1 MRNKQL
7 LIIAFVSVFATLG
20 NAQNH
25 YSYISDRKFRSITD
39 LIGFTFCPNEME
51 VKDVSKNH
59 VPAGRYSFGIT
70 QNNLYV
76 DGEGIKGVYS
86 VNNMTPTKFG
96 YQLHLMN
103 ANNPTLQGHLKVFL
117 NDRKEVD
124 ALMFKRSQKDK
135 EAIFYQAEIPSDL
148 SEREDKFF
156 TDRNELEI
164 NQIDSLWGKIIRPF
178 LVVEET
184 QVQERF
190 RISDN
195 VNFEFSEKVTI
206 IDKNKK
212 KSDKTDANT
221 TANTTA
227 NSSVKPVTE
236 KWDSATLSDKKK
248 VKIIKEYWVKIHFVH
263 KNPDGTLAADKSLDY
278 KLDDFSMKEDFKSG
292 NSDDKYQITL
302 KPKGDKPFY
311 IYLNNKKKVSFIMMD
326 GRRFHLRGI

>member
-1 MRNKQL
+1 MRNKL
-7 LIIAFVSVFATLG
+7 LIIALLSAFATVG
-20 NAQNH
+20 KAQSY

-51 VKDVSKNH
+51 VKDVSKNP
-59 VPAGRYSFGIT
+59 VQAGRYVFGIT

-135 EAIFYQAEIPSDL
+135 EAIFYQAEIPSEL
-148 SEREDKFF
+148 LEREENFF

-164 NQIDSLWGKIIRPF
+164 KQIDSIWGKTIRPF
-178 LVVEET
+178 LVVDENH
-184 QVQERF
+184 VQERF
-190 RISDN
+190 RIGDN
-195 VNFEFSEKVTI
+195 VHFEFSEKVTI
-206 IDKNKK
+206 IDKTKK
-212 KSDKTDANT
+212 KTDKTEAT
-221 TANTTA
+221 TN
-227 NSSVKPVTE
+227 PITE
-236 KWDSATLSDKKK
+236 KLDSATLLDKRK
-248 VKIIKEYWVKIHFVH
+248 VKIIKEYFVKIHFVN

-278 KLDDFSMKEDFKSG
+278 KLDDFSMKEDSKSG
-292 NSDDKYQITL
+292 NSEDRYQIML
-302 KPKGDKPFY
+302 KPKGDKPFF
-311 IYLNNKKKVSFIMMD
+311 IYLNNKKMVSFIMMD

>member
-1 MRNKQL
+1 MRNKL
-7 LIIAFVSVFATLG
+7 LIVVCLSVFSTLS
-20 NAQNH
+20 NAQSQ

-51 VKDVSKNH
+51 IKDVSKNH
-59 VPAGRYSFGIT
+59 VQAGRYSFGIT

-103 ANNPTLQGHLKVFL
+103 ANNPTLQGHLKIFL

-135 EAIFYQAEIPSDL
+135 EAIFYQAEMPADL
-148 SEREDKFF
+148 LEREDKFF

-164 NQIDSLWGKIIRPF
+164 KQIDSLWGKIIRPF
-178 LVVEET
+178 LIVDENH
-184 QVQERF
+184 VQERF

-206 IDKNKK
+206 IDKSKK
-212 KSDKTDANT
+212 KSDKTDANAT
-221 TANTTA
+221 TA
-227 NSSVKPVTE
+227 PVVE
-236 KWDSATLSDKKK
+236 KLDSATLLDKKK
-248 VKIIKEYWVKIHFVH
+248 VKIIKEYFVKIHFVN

-292 NSDDKYQITL
+292 NSDDRYQIML

-311 IYLNNKKKVSFIMMD
+311 IYLNSKKMVSFIMID
-326 GRRFHLRGI
+326 SRRFHLRGI

>member
-1 MRNKQL
+1 MRNKL
-7 LIIAFVSVFATLG
+7 FIIVCLSVFSTLCH
-20 NAQNH
+20 AQSQ
-25 YSYISDRKFRSITD
+25 YSYISDRRFRSITD

-124 ALMFKRSQKDK
+124 ALMFKRSQKEK

-148 SEREDKFF
+148 LEREEKFF

-164 NQIDSLWGKIIRPF
+164 KQMDSLWGKTIRPF
-178 LVVEET
+178 LLVDET
-184 QVQERF
+184 HVQERF

-195 VNFEFSEKVTI
+195 VFFEFSEKVTI
-206 IDKNKK
+206 IDKTKK
-212 KSDKTDANT
+212 KSDKNDANAAT
-221 TANTTA
+221 T
-227 NSSVKPVTE
+227 PVVE
-236 KWDSATLSDKKK
+236 KLDSATLSDKKK
-248 VKIIKEYWVKIHFVH
+248 VKIIKEYFVKIHFVN

-278 KLDDFSMKEDFKSG
+278 KLDDFSMKEDSKSG
-292 NSDDKYQITL
+292 NSDDRYQIML

-311 IYLNNKKKVSFIMMD
+311 IYLNSKKMVSFIMMD
-326 GRRFHLRGI
+326 GLRFHLRGI

>member
-1 MRNKQL
+1 MRNKY
-7 LIIAFVSVFATLG
+7 LILVGLSIFATLG
-20 NAQNH
+20 NAQSH

-51 VKDVSKNH
+51 VKDVSKNT

-124 ALMFKRSQKDK
+124 AIMFKRSQKEK
-135 EAIFYQAEIPSDL
+135 EAIFYQAEIPADL
-148 SEREDKFF
+148 SEREDNFF

-164 NQIDSLWGKIIRPF
+164 KQIDSLWGKKIRPF
-178 LVVEET
+178 LMVDENR
-184 QVQERF
+184 VQERF
-190 RISDN
+190 RVSDN

-206 IDKNKK
+206 IDKTKK
-212 KSDKTDANT
+212 KNDKTEA
-221 TANTTA
+221 TA
-227 NSSVKPVTE
+227 NSTVASGTE
-236 KWDSATLSDKKK
+236 KLDSAMLLDKKK
-248 VKIIKEYWVKIHFVH
+248 VKIIKEYFVKIHLVD

-278 KLDDFSMKEDFKSG
+278 KLDDFSMKEDLKSG
-292 NSDDKYQITL
+292 NSDDRYQITL

-311 IYLNNKKKVSFIMMD
+311 IYLNNKKMVSFVMID

>member
-1 MRNKQL
+1 MRNKP
-7 LIIAFVSVFATLG
+7 LIIACVSLFATLG
-20 NAQNH
+20 NAQSH

-59 VPAGRYSFGIT
+59 VQAGRYSFGIT

-135 EAIFYQAEIPSDL
+135 EAIFYQSEIPADL

-164 NQIDSLWGKIIRPF
+164 KQIDSLWGKIIRPF
-178 LVVEET
+178 LMVDENH
-184 QVQERF
+184 VQERF
-190 RISDN
+190 RINDN
-195 VNFEFSEKVTI
+195 VNFEFSEKITI
-206 IDKNKK
+206 IDKSKK
-212 KSDKTDANT
+212 KNDKTDANSNA
-221 TANTTA
+221 TAA
-227 NSSVKPVTE
+227 AAPVTE
-236 KWDSATLSDKKK
+236 KLDSATLLDKKK
-248 VKIIKEYWVKIHFVH
+248 VKIIKEYFVKIHFVN
-263 KNPDGTLAADKSLDY
+263 KNPDGTLAADKLLDY
-278 KLDDFSMKEDFKSG
+278 KLDDFSMKEDPKSG
-292 NSDDKYQITL
+292 NSDDRYQLTL

-311 IYLNNKKKVSFIMMD
+311 IYLNNKKMVSFIMMD

>member
-1 MRNKQL
+1 
-7 LIIAFVSVFATLG
+7 
-20 NAQNH
+20 
-25 YSYISDRKFRSITD
+25 
-39 LIGFTFCPNEME
+39 ME
-51 VKDVSKNH
+51 VKDVSKNNL
-59 VPAGRYSFGIT
+59 PAGRYSFGIT

-135 EAIFYQAEIPSDL
+135 EAIFYQAEIPTDL

-164 NQIDSLWGKIIRPF
+164 KQLDSLWGKTIRPF
-178 LVVEET
+178 LVVDET
-184 QVQERF
+184 HVQERF

-206 IDKNKK
+206 IDKSKK
-212 KSDKTDANT
+212 KSDKTDAK
-221 TANTTA
+221 
-227 NSSVKPVTE
+227 NSPAADGAGQVTPPVTE
-236 KWDSATLSDKKK
+236 KVDSSTIDKKK
-248 VKIIKEYWVKIHFVH
+248 VKIVKEYFVKIHFVH
-263 KNPDGTLAADKSLDY
+263 KNPDGTLAADRSLDY
-278 KLDDFSMKEDFKSG
+278 KLDDFSMKEDPKSG
-292 NSDDKYQITL
+292 NSDDRYQITL

-311 IYLNNKKKVSFIMMD
+311 IYLNNKKMVSFIMMD